1 MTSPSLRRMLTTVA
15 AATLVATAGCSGSAL
30 DDHPDSA
37 AAALPIGMVA
47 ARTGVY
53 KAVGDDMMH
62 GFQLYL
68 DQHGGKLG
76 GRPVNLIVE
85 DEQAG
90 GEPARTAAQ
99 KLITAD
105 HVVALTGIVAGNSIS
120 AVKPLLDQYK
130 VPLLGSNA
138 RPAVG
143 TEKGQI
149 PDLNWVWHTSY
160 ISTEPGEAMGAYV
173 AAHAGGPVWIVCPDY
188 QGGYDECGGF
198 QKAFLAAGGK
208 VANPDGKIAWTPFP
222 STTNFQP
229 YLTAIRD
236 SDAAAVYTF
245 YAGGSAID
253 FVKQYAQFI
262 GPKIPLY
269 AAGFLTEGSVLAAQ
283 GDAAKGIR
291 NSLNYSP
298 DLSNPAN
305 SKFVADYQSKYGSL
319 PTTFSMASF
328 DAAAVLDK
336 AIAAAARGEVTA
348 ASINDAIGA
357 VGQIDSPRGVWQF
370 SLKTHTPVQTW
381 YLREVRM
388 DGPVLNNMLVQELG
402 TLGG

>member
-1 MTSPSLRRMLTTVA
+1 MPYLFRRWMTGVVA
-15 AATLVATAGCSGSAL
+15 APLLVAAGCSGSAL
-30 DDHPDSA
+30 GDQSA
-37 AAALPIGMVA
+37 SSATLPIGMVA
-47 ARTGVY
+47 ARSGVY
-53 KAVGDDMMH
+53 KTVGDDMVN

-68 DQHGGKLG
+68 DQHGGRLG
-76 GRPVNLIVE
+76 GRPVKLIVE

-105 HVVALTGIVAGNSIS
+105 HVVALTGIVAGNSVTS
-120 AVKPLLDQYK
+120 VKPLLDQYK
-130 VPLLGSNA
+130 VPLIGSNA

-149 PDLNWVWHTSY
+149 PNLDWVWHTSY

-173 AAHAGGPVWIVCPDY
+173 AAHAGGPVWVVCPDY

-198 QKAFLAAGGK
+198 QKAFLAASGK
-208 VANPDGKIAWTPFP
+208 LANPDGKIVWTPFP
-222 STTNFQP
+222 ATTNFQP
-229 YLTAIRD
+229 FLTPILNSGAK
-236 SDAAAVYTF
+236 AVYTF
-245 YAGGSAID
+245 YAGAAAIG

-305 SKFVADYQSKYGSL
+305 SKFVADYQAKYATL

-328 DAAAVLDK
+328 DAAVVLDK
-336 AIAAAARGEVTA
+336 AIAAAAARGEVTP

-370 SLKTHTPVQTW
+370 SAKTHTPVQTW

-388 DGPVLNNMLVQELG
+388 DGQVLNNMLVEELG